1 MPKSTSPPVPWTEL
15 AIIAERDG
23 YSLYQ
28 LAAVSGY
35 TAAHLSACVNGKR
48 SPSAETIHKLAT
60 VLRVPFSMLKP
71 HGPHDL
77 DPVEFRD
84 QVDALERQ
92 PMARE
97 DAARLLE
104 TNPRRSQRA
113 ELKGR
118 AA

>member
-1 MPKSTSPPVPWTEL
+1 MPKPTPPPVRWTEL
-15 AIIAERDG
+15 AIIAEKDG

-35 TAAHLSACVNGKR
+35 TVAHLSACVNGKR

-77 DPVEFRD
+77 DPDEFRTE
-84 QVDALERQ
+84 VDALGRK

-97 DAARLLE
+97 DAAKLLS

-113 ELKGR
+113 DAKER